1 MTSTPYLKRTFNSI
15 AAFYERLNASK
26 TVERKSSSTDFGGMG
41 EREIQLRLEL
51 LIDLPNRDLSDLF
64 RTAQALTRF
73 GMADQLRLLE
83 AAQQLSLLST
93 EVTHEFCCRAVV
105 PLKQLDDKNWRVWV
119 DEVKS
124 LTVNKGVSAAMAYLV
139 RTDDYVA
146 SLQPAPTTVM
156 LDQVQ
161 SVIEYLV
168 TGFGQ
173 ARLKVAPGTELYT
186 DTATLF
192 LPEKYTGFNS
202 IDKNFSFYKL
212 ATAYL
217 WAQNWFGTWRIDIPQ
232 MLYEHND
239 PERAINIF
247 QALETLRLAHC
258 LERTLPGI
266 MRMESALYNAR
277 WQPPDT
283 PAWHSAH
290 AQLSPE
296 HANAEDS
303 MNLINS
309 VYTEPT
315 PKLYPC
321 HGVLKPGR
329 VHRTIKN
336 RVDDNKKQLAEML
349 DRLRERLQKQNEVSA
364 KKPSPFT
371 LNFYEQTSIAD
382 EYQFVLNLDGED
394 MEIPEEMLELFEQ
407 LKQDLGTIPESVLA
421 ASTSRDSASDL
432 SDDIPA
438 MKERGEAKLMLPEWD
453 HAVRKYRKDWCH
465 VYIESLNE
473 GDPNFVSRT
482 LAEHYNIVTRLH
494 RTFEALRND
503 DKTLRK
509 QTHGDEIDLDA
520 VVESL
525 VDTLAIKTE
534 LDDNIFIRINKE
546 ERDVAV
552 MFLIDMS
559 ASTRGWINRLEK
571 EALVLLC
578 ESLETL
584 GDRYAI
590 YGFNGHTRKQCK
602 IYPVKTIDEDYG
614 KAVQEKIGAIKAEM
628 YTRIGAALRYVGEQ
642 LQCIDAKT
650 KILIVLS
657 DGKPDDAD
665 GYRDSYG
672 IEDTRKALFELR
684 TKGIHSHCITIDK
697 AAMEYL
703 PYMYGHTRFSII
715 NEIEKLPPR
724 MAEIY
729 RQITC

>member
-1 MTSTPYLKRTFNSI
+1 MTPVLYIKRAFDGI
-15 AAFYERLNASK
+15 AALYKRANASK
-26 TVERKSSSTDFGGMG
+26 TVERGPSSTDYGGMG

-51 LIDLPNRDLSDLF
+51 LIDLPNKDLSELF
-64 RTAQALTRF
+64 QTAKSLTRF
-73 GMADQLRLLE
+73 GMADQLRLLN
-83 AAQQLSLLST
+83 AAQELSLVST
-93 EVTHEFCCRAVV
+93 EITHEFCCRAIVA
-105 PLKQLDDKNWRVWV
+105 LKHLDDKNWRAWV
-119 DEVKS
+119 NEIKS
-124 LTVNKGVSAAMAYLV
+124 LTLNKGVPDAMTYLAQ
-139 RTDDYVA
+139 TDDYVA
-146 SLQPAPTTVM
+146 SLQPEPATVI
-156 LDQVQ
+156 LEQVR
-161 SVIEYLV
+161 SVIEYLI
-168 TGFGQ
+168 TGFGKAQ
-173 ARLKVAPGTELYT
+173 LKIAPGAELYT
-186 DTATLF
+186 DTATLY
-192 LPEKYTGFNS
+192 LPEKYTGFDS

-212 ATAYL
+212 ATTYL
-217 WAQNWFGTWRIDIPQ
+217 WAQSWFGTWRIDIPRL
-232 MLYEHND
+232 LYEHND
-239 PERAINIF
+239 PERAIDIF

-258 LERTLPGI
+258 LARTLPGI
-266 MRMESALYNAR
+266 MRLESMLYATR

-283 PAWHSAH
+283 PAWRNADTK
-290 AQLSPE
+290 LSQE
-296 HANAEDS
+296 HARSEDS
-303 MNLINS
+303 LNLINS

-315 PKLYPC
+315 PELYPC
-321 HGVLKPGR
+321 HGVFKPGR
-329 VHRTIKN
+329 VYKVIKT
-336 RVDDNKKQLAEML
+336 RVDDNQKRLAEML
-349 DRLRERLQKQNEVSA
+349 DKLREQLQKQNKISP
-364 KKPSPFT
+364 KTSTPFT
-371 LNFYEQTSIAD
+371 LKFYEQALTPD
-382 EYQFVLNLDGED
+382 EYGFVLNRDGED
-394 MEIPEEMLELFEQ
+394 IEIPEDMLELFEQ
-407 LKQDLGTIPESVLA
+407 LGQDLGAIPESLL
-421 ASTSRDSASDL
+421 SESASDAKARDL
-432 SDDIPA
+432 SDEIPEV
-438 MKERGEAKLMLPEWD
+438 KEHDAAKLMLPEWD
-453 HAVRKYRKDWCH
+453 HAIQKYRKDWCH
-465 VYIESLNE
+465 IHIESLDE
-473 GDPNFVSRT
+473 GDLDFVSRT
-482 LAEHYNIVTRLH
+482 LAEHYNIVNRLH

-503 DKTLRK
+503 DKLLRK
-509 QTHGDEIDLDA
+509 QTYGDEIDLDA

-534 LDDNIFIRINKE
+534 LNDNIFIRTNKE

-602 IYPVKTIDEDYG
+602 IYPVKTIEEDYG
-614 KAVQEKIGAIKAEM
+614 KAVQEKIGALKAEL
-628 YTRIGAALRYVGEQ
+628 YTRIGAAVRYVGEQ

-684 TKGIHSHCITIDK
+684 ANGIHSHCITIDK

-715 NEIEKLPPR
+715 NEIEKLPLR